1 MMLDGSDGSIMIDA
15 TLITADDDYYSK
27 WASIVVDDE
36 DKVHI
41 VFQDDRDS
49 AKEIWYTKL
58 DPSLDDQSGDAADD
72 GFITLIPEKRLT
84 PDDGDKSRHPTVAIS
99 CGRYIHVAWEE
110 YDYGNIHYM
119 LLDKDG
125 SVVVDN
131 TALTTDGTAYPYTY
145 WTMPYIDVDTN
156 GKAYIVWGDSRDG
169 FSNEIYYTTY
179 QGPLCV
185 ATITGTNCTI
195 SDLTVPDI
203 PAGAPADFTTDTIV
217 GFTATG
223 FPGTTADLS
232 ITFTSLPANP
242 MIYKVVNGTWLEIYP
257 TNNSA
262 GITNVTLIGNTL
274 SYTIEDGSDCDV
286 DGIVDGTIQDPIAV
300 GAGGGSGG
308 GSSSSGGSSSGGT
321 CFIATAAY

>member
-1 MMLDGSDGSIMIDA
+1 
-15 TLITADDDYYSK
+15 
-27 WASIVVDDE
+27 
-36 DKVHI
+36 
-41 VFQDDRDS
+41 
-49 AKEIWYTKL
+49 
-58 DPSLDDQSGDAADD
+58 
-72 GFITLIPEKRLT
+72 
-84 PDDGDKSRHPTVAIS
+84 
-99 CGRYIHVAWEE
+99 
-110 YDYGNIHYM
+110 
-119 LLDKDG
+119 
-125 SVVVDN
+125 
-131 TALTTDGTAYPYTY
+131 
-145 WTMPYIDVDTN
+145 
-156 GKAYIVWGDSRDG
+156 
-169 FSNEIYYTTY
+169 
-179 QGPLCV
+179 
-185 ATITGTNCTI
+185 
-195 SDLTVPDI
+195 LTVPAI

-242 MIYKVVNGTWLEIYP
+242 MIYKVVNGTWIKIYP

-321 CFIATAAY
+321 CFIATAAYGSPMEPHVKVLREFRDRILLVNRVGKYFVNLYYTYSPPVADFIASHSSLRTMARWSLLPIVGLSWVALKIGLAPTLAFVFVILTLMSFASIVLFRKRRRARQQT